1 MKRTLQGTIVSD
13 KMNKTAVV
21 AVATKQKH
29 PKYLKYYTVTRRFK
43 AHNEGDQYKVGQV
56 VVIEEARPM
65 SKDKRW
71 VVTGLVEGA
80 PQPAWSPNNELQ
92 TESTNVEKDI
102 G

>member
-80 PQPAWSPNNELQ
+80 PQPELSPNNELQ